1 MKLIPVIMSGGVGS
15 RLWPESRE
23 AHPKPFM
30 QLPDGDNL
38 IRKTYRRAAA
48 FDNVPRCQDSC
59 RLIGLTQTEPR
70 GRKELCN
77 AALLC

>member
-48 FDNVPRCQDSC
+48 FDNVSEVMTVTNRD
-59 RLIGLTQTEPR
+59 LLFKTEDEYKLANAGAITQ
-70 GRKELCN
+70 
-77 AALLC
+77 